1 MEDEEENNQIKV
13 VFLGENKVGK
23 TSLIQR
29 YITGDFRDFGNTIGA
44 SYSKKK
50 INCDEKNYFF
60 DLWDTSGY
68 ERYRPLTKI
77 FISNADIIVLVYDI
91 TNKRSFCELDY
102 WVDIALDE
110 IGSKAFF
117 ILVGNKNDIYE
128 NEEITEEDGKNY
140 AKIIKAK
147 FVYTSAKYNYLQ
159 WNNFFENALKDY
171 IYFKE
176 RKIKKSK

>member
-29 YITGDFRDFGNTIGA
+29 YITGDFRDFGYTIGA

-68 ERYRPLTKI
+68 ERYGPLTKI

-102 WVDIALDE
+102 WVDIVLDE
-110 IGSKAFF
+110 IGSKVFF

-128 NEEITEEDGKNY
+128 NEEITEEDGNNY
-140 AKIIKAK
+140 ARIIKAK
-147 FVYTSAKYNYLQ
+147 FINTSGKNDYHQ
-159 WNNFFENALKDY
+159 WNNFFENSLKDY
-171 IYFKE
+171 IYSK
-176 RKIKKSK
+176 KNIKKSK